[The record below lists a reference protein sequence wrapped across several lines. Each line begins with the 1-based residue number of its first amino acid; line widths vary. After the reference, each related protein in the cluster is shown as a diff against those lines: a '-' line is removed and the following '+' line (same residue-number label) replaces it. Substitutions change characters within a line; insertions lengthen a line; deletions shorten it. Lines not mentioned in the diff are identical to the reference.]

1 MTWLGIVGLTK
12 IDSDKTTLI
21 HTHCHIYLSSK
32 IFQSKKNE
40 VALKWVMYMFVRQ
53 WGIGE
58 LKLRLRT
65 RLTQHLY
72 GEYLK

>member
-1 MTWLGIVGLTK
+1 MTRLGVVGLTK
-12 IDSDKTTLI
+12 IDVDNTNSHSLPF
-21 HTHCHIYLSSK
+21 HLSSK
-32 IFQSKKNE
+32 ILQSKKKE
-40 VALKWVMYMFVRQ
+40 VASKWVMYMFVLQ